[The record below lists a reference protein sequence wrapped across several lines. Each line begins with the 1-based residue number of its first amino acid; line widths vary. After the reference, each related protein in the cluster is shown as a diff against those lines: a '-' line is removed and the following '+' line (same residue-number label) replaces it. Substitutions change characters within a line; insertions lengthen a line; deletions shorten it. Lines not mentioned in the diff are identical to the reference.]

1 MDLSSSGRHYNVLS
15 RFLSVGA
22 AAIAKHYSEQITNYA
37 KRMSSNEEFPD
48 CGQIR
53 GLALVGLPEGYRLLD
68 VRCSSGSLHPLVEA
82 DDFEIVIEYATDAET
97 ADLATIKAIERYQ
110 AWAHALVQDIRSE
123 WPAESLR
130 ISFAHRITDE

>member
-1 MDLSSSGRHYNVLS
+1 
-15 RFLSVGA
+15 
-22 AAIAKHYSEQITNYA
+22 
-37 KRMSSNEEFPD
+37 MSSNEEFPD

-53 GLALVGLPEGYRLLD
+53 GLALVRLPEGYRLLD
-68 VRCSSGSLHPLVEA
+68 VRCSSRSLHPLVEA

-110 AWAHALVQDIRSE
+110 AWAHVFVQDIWSE
-123 WPAESLR
+123 WSVESLR